1 MIQMQFS
8 LRQIAVPV
16 LAGLVAAHAFAQ
28 GIQDPSIEA
37 DRLILQAEEYANE
50 GRWKEAADTLA
61 KVESLE
67 EKLSGSLPVEFYFR
81 VGSTYARAYSPSE
94 GSSALDMARKARSY
108 LTKYL
113 NLAGR
118 DGASYKEALSALG
131 RIEKAENDHFD
142 AKYNPDQRSE
152 VMVSLG
158 NAARAGDLVALAHF
172 IDRYSPT
179 ADDLQYL
186 FNITCDTDGTESVL
200 SNARRSVYWLYGQNL
215 AKPSDFT
222 LYQAV
227 NSWNPDLI
235 KWHLSPEIVA
245 IANYDIKNPESWAYK
260 AAYDIVTRAE
270 VRVRD
275 RAGLSYDLILEVETS
290 DWEKTTPGDWYEI
303 LKLYSQAGGVLDQK
317 IDGTSI
323 WWVGHNPSSTTNA
336 ISAKRSRDSY
346 QSRVD
351 WVSQYFKTGTQR
363 WSAHYSYGSK
373 TWRYLDQK

>member
-1 MIQMQFS
+1 MQLLS
-8 LRQIAVPV
+8 RRIAVPV
-16 LAGLVAAHAFAQ
+16 FVGLVAAHAFPQ

-37 DRLILQAEEYANE
+37 DRLILQAEDYANE

-81 VGSTYARAYSPSE
+81 VGSTYARAYSPKQ
-94 GSSALDMARKARSY
+94 GSSVLDMARKARSY

-131 RIEKAENDHFD
+131 RIEKAENDYFD
-142 AKYNPDQRSE
+142 ARYNPDQRSE

-158 NAARAGDLVALAHF
+158 NAADAGNLVALAHF

-179 ADDLQYL
+179 ATDLQYL
-186 FNITCDTDGTESVL
+186 FEITCDNYGTESVL

-215 AKPSDFT
+215 AKPSGST
-222 LYQAV
+222 LGYAIS
-227 NSWNPDLI
+227 SWNVDLI

-245 IANYDIKNPESWAYK
+245 IANYDIKNPESRAYK
-260 AAYDIVTRAE
+260 AAFSIVTRAE

-290 DWEKTTPGDWYEI
+290 NRDITTPGDWYEI
-303 LKLYSQAGGVLDQK
+303 LKLYTQAGGVLDQK

-363 WSAHYSYGSK
+363 WSAHYSYSSK